1 MFFRLNRLLF
11 ALVVAVLDFFLFL
24 FFDLFAIF
32 FAFVVKASEKLFYA
46 AFAVYERFFIIKDKV
61 DEIGHR
67 AKCVDDD
74 VLAQLD
80 FFADFYFFFF
90 G

>member
-32 FAFVVKASEKLFYA
+32 FAFVVKASKKLFYA
-46 AFAVYERFFIIKDKV
+46 AFAVDERFFVVKNKIDKV
-61 DEIGHR
+61 WYR
-67 AKCVDDD
+67 AKRVDDD
-74 VLAQLD
+74 IFAKLD
-80 FFADFYFFFF
+80 FFADFYFFLF